1 MVNSYKNCKIQDNT
15 AELIY
20 ENGSLFVTIFENNIV
35 HVAQKPGIES
45 VAIEE
50 GFIPKAA
57 TPDVTCKDT
66 SDAKSTAAEAGV
78 SDAAVKAV
86 ISARNITVY
95 VKDNEKLDI
104 YYKGKLV
111 LSDYEKARKKSEKN
125 PYEDLAIAELE
136 GHTVGKDEEKTDAV
150 TIIKKLGKDDAIY
163 GLGDKPGCLNKR
175 GYSYVNWNTDD
186 PAPHVDSF
194 KSLYKSIPFF
204 IVLGDEYCY
213 GIFADNTYKT
223 TFDFGY
229 ENTDYYFVEH
239 EKGELDYYFMPGNDM
254 AEVVGLYTSLTGT
267 TPLYQRWIYGSHQS
281 RWGYYTQDEVL
292 DIADKFREL
301 DIPCDVIH
309 MDIDYMNGYRVF
321 TFDDKKFP
329 DVKGLSEK
337 LADRGVK
344 LISIIDPGVKKDE
357 DYFMYKEGMEMDA
370 FAHDIDGS
378 VYENAVWPGTS
389 VFPDFTK
396 QSVRSW
402 WGDKTKILL
411 EHGISGIWNDM
422 NEPASFN
429 GPLPDDVQFEYGA
442 HEKVHNIYGHFMAKA
457 TYEGLA
463 KNDGGKRPF
472 VLTRAA
478 YAGSQKYCGGWTGDN
493 HSIWAHIALSLE
505 QVCNLSVSGLA
516 MCGSDIGGFGS
527 DTTPELLVRFYEAAV
542 FVPFFRNHSAM
553 GTRRQEPW
561 QFDETTIDAV
571 RKTVK
576 LRYRFIPYIYDL
588 AHECEKTGAPI
599 VRPLVYE
606 YPADKHVRNISD
618 EYMLGSF
625 VLVAPVIAPGKEVRE
640 VYLPDGDWYDYYTG
654 EKYSGGRYILADAPL
669 DKVPVFIKAGAIIPV
684 ADGEIRSTEDITEDK
699 ISILTYPGKGSFV
712 HYQDDNETF
721 AYRNGAYNAVEY
733 TQDGD
738 KLEKKVLHKGL

>member
-1 MVNSYKNCKIQDNT
+1 MGNSYKNCKIQDNT

-20 ENGSLFVTIFENNIV
+20 EKGSLFVTIFENNIV

-66 SDAKSTAAEAGV
+66 SDAKGTAAEAGV

-86 ISARNITVY
+86 ISARDITVN

-136 GHTVGKDEEKTDAV
+136 GHTVGKDEEKTDSV
-150 TIIKKLGKDDAIY
+150 TIIKKLGKDDAVY

-370 FAHDIDGS
+370 FAHDTDGS

-599 VRPLVYE
+599 VRSLVYE

-625 VLVAPVIAPGKEVRE
+625 VLVAPVIAPGKEARE

-721 AYRNGAYNAVEY
+721 AYRDGTYNAVEY
-733 TQDGD
+733 TLDGD

>member
-1 MVNSYKNCKIQDNT
+1 MGNSYKNCKIQDNT

-57 TPDVTCKDT
+57 TPDITCKDT
-66 SDAKSTAAEAGV
+66 SDAKGTAAEAGV

-86 ISARNITVY
+86 ISARDITVY

-370 FAHDIDGS
+370 FAHDTDGS

-599 VRPLVYE
+599 VRTLVYE

-625 VLVAPVIAPGKEVRE
+625 VLVAPVIAPGKEARE

>member
-1 MVNSYKNCKIQDNT
+1 MDLY
-15 AELIY
+15 
-20 ENGSLFVTIFENNIV
+20 
-35 HVAQKPGIES
+35 
-45 VAIEE
+45 
-50 GFIPKAA
+50 
-57 TPDVTCKDT
+57 
-66 SDAKSTAAEAGV
+66 SDL
-78 SDAAVKAV
+78 
-86 ISARNITVY
+86 
-95 VKDNEKLDI
+95 KL
-104 YYKGKLV
+104 
-111 LSDYEKARKKSEKN
+111 
-125 PYEDLAIAELE
+125 
-136 GHTVGKDEEKTDAV
+136 
-150 TIIKKLGKDDAIY
+150 
-163 GLGDKPGCLNKR
+163 
-175 GYSYVNWNTDD
+175 
-186 PAPHVDSF
+186 HVDSF

-204 IVLGDEYCY
+204 VVLGDEYCY

-478 YAGSQKYCGGWTGDN
+478 YAGSQKYCTLLWAGDQSVDFTI
-493 HSIWAHIALSLE
+493 HDGLASVICGALSAGMMG
-505 QVCNLSVSGLA
+505 CGLTH
-516 MCGSDIGGFGS
+516 SDIGGYTSLF
-527 DTTPELLVRFYEAAV
+527 DNTRTKELLLRWAEMAMFT
-542 FVPFFRNHSAM
+542 PFMRTHEGNRPDTNF
-553 GTRRQEPW
+553 QYYD
-561 QFDETTIDAV
+561 DEDTMERLARLVDVYTMLAPYT
-571 RKTVK
+571 KTLVEENADSGH
-576 LRYRFIPYIYDL
+576 P
-588 AHECEKTGAPI
+588 
-599 VRPLVYE
+599 VQRPLFMHYESDEKAYDIQYEYLFGRDMLIAPVYE
-606 YPADKHVRNISD
+606 QDKHEWD
-618 EYMLGSF
+618 
-625 VLVAPVIAPGKEVRE
+625 
-640 VYLPDGDWYDYYTG
+640 VYLPQDEWVHLWTG
-654 EKYSGGRYILADAPL
+654 EEYHG
-669 DKVPVFIKAGAIIPV
+669 
-684 ADGEIRSTEDITEDK
+684 GEITVSAELGYTPAFYRKNSEFADIFEE
-699 ISILTYPGKGSFV
+699 I
-712 HYQDDNETF
+712 
-721 AYRNGAYNAVEY
+721 R
-733 TQDGD
+733 
-738 KLEKKVLHKGL
+738 EKYGVK